1 MTIELLLKIW
11 WIFPLIVQGKGLFS
25 EKKIYAVIRDTT
37 IQYVSMIN
45 SNIITQRKT
54 MKKLYIAVCIVT
66 AGITGCVSFGNA
78 PSAGYNVIKSQ
89 AGDIVTISSHESP
102 EGETQVYVP
111 VSRYKW

>member
-1 MTIELLLKIW
+1 LTIELLLKIW
-11 WIFPLIVQGKGLFS
+11 WIFPLIVQGGGVFS
-25 EKKIYAVIRDTT
+25 EKEIFAFVRNTT
-37 IQYVSMIN
+37 IQYVSMIY
-45 SNIITQRKT
+45 SYIIKQRKT
-54 MKKLYIAVCIVT
+54 MKKLYIAICIVT

-102 EGETQVYVP
+102 EGGTQVYVP